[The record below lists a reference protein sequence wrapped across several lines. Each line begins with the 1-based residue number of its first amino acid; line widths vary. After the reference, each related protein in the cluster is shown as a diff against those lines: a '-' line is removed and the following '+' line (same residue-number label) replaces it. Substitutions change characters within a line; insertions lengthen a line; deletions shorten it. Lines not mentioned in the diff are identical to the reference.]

1 MKNNLK
7 DISGAGGSGGD
18 THTPHEDDDTLV
30 SRAMVSLLDLVGEGE
45 IGGLVNGAK
54 SIYIDNTPLENLDG
68 TRNFSGVTWNATNG
82 TQAQS
87 PLEGF
92 DDVSSPVTAGVKV
105 TKDISY
111 SFTTSNPNADMVRVI
126 MTIPALASVDTATGD
141 THGASVS
148 YQIAVSTNG
157 GPLEVYAAPTITGKT
172 RSKYQ
177 RSHLI
182 TLPKPGSSWL
192 IKVSRLTP
200 DSTLAVLSNETW
212 VDSYTEIVNSKLNY
226 PNSALVSVRIDSA
239 QFNRV
244 PARSYL
250 VNGLFIRVPQNYDP
264 VTRIYSGI
272 WNGTFKLAVS
282 DNPAWIMYDLL
293 LSKRYGLGAYVDATQ
308 VDKSR
313 LYEIGKYCD
322 ELVDD
327 GFGNKE
333 ARFRINTA
341 IQTQAEAYKL
351 LTDISSVFRG
361 MSFWAGSQIGFVQDS
376 PVDPTMIYSPANV
389 IDGDFQYTGTA
400 RKDRHSVVL
409 VTWNDPANGY
419 KQQVEYVE
427 DTELVGQFG
436 VRKLELVAFGCTS
449 RGQANRVGRW
459 ILYTEKYESNFA
471 TFTVGLDSA
480 LVVPGEVIRIQDP
493 TRAGKR
499 MAGRLTTATLVTATL
514 DAPVE
519 LSAPGASI
527 SIRLADGT
535 FEDRD
540 VFEGAGSH
548 QTLSWAT
555 PLPAVPDA
563 NTMFIV
569 IEPNLKPMLA
579 RVLGISGIKD
589 KVGEFQIS
597 AVEHNPTKYNFID
610 FGLAIETP
618 KTSVIKT
625 SVDAPSDW
633 QIEETQYLVAPG
645 VLGNKLHLSW
655 FGTAPSY
662 ELRWR
667 QVGAV
672 TSNWTTIILTQTNY
686 EIQGVLIGDC
696 EFELT
701 AFNLLYRSA
710 TLKYSYTAHGK
721 TTPPTAPMTFSA
733 IGEAMQVRLS
743 WSYASLASDLESLE
757 LWSGTANDVTLAS
770 RIAVLPWP
778 QDSYV
783 DLGHD
788 IGVTIYYFA
797 RIQDKSKNFSPWASA
812 SATTIKDPSLLLSQL
827 NASLGVAQLTDGLGA
842 RINLIDGGVT
852 QPALPRPLVEIAA
865 LQDGLNQQ
873 MRLDLNT
880 ASSNLLQ
887 SVVTTSANMQRIA
900 DAGVYVDP
908 STGTVKI
915 SGIEAANGHLST
927 VDGRL
932 SAAEG
937 SITLKASTTYVDS
950 SIASAVLGTADLT
963 LFNGMNAR
971 VTTAEANIS
980 SLTGSVALKAQDTN
994 LTATTARVTSAETN
1008 ISALTGAVATKV
1020 NSSDFT
1026 SVTGGL
1032 DARLGSAEVT
1042 LATVGDVSSITN
1054 MVKQGN
1060 VQVRQSSTDAETALM
1075 ELLNGEARMTQTQT
1089 DLAYARQDL
1098 TAYTDAGISAE
1109 ASSRLALAAVVGAN
1123 GAALTDEKT
1132 TRATAD
1138 SAEASARL
1146 VLRADMETTYGTTA
1160 AAATSASIASTK
1172 ATDAGNSAT
1181 SATTSANQAAS
1192 SATTAATQAGIA
1204 TTQSGAAATSATTAS
1219 TQAGIAGTSATSA
1232 SNSAVAASSSAG
1244 TAATKAGEALSSA
1257 NASAT
1262 SASSASTS
1270 ANSAGYASTSASN
1283 SATNASTAAGSAA
1296 TYAGQASSSAADA
1309 AGSAA
1314 TYASNFSTVQARLD
1328 SGDYAAVKQE
1338 SNASA
1343 SALAG
1348 VMAEYLLKVDANGH
1362 VAAIKLSTGADGGAL
1377 VVLADKF
1384 LFAQPSTS
1392 TVSPPLAPVPIV
1404 TIGKLGGVPAM
1415 GLNGNLIVD
1424 GSVTAQSIN
1433 GTNLAVVNGTF
1444 SGALGAAT
1452 GTLGALTIAANGNVK
1467 LGQTAY
1473 NTGTGF
1479 WLGDVG
1485 GTPKFSIGNPAGANM
1500 RWDGTDLFV
1509 NTATFDSFTASIP
1522 SGDLSASVTY
1532 GIDVTLGSRT
1542 VSVSGGKA
1550 PYSYLWSTSVTSS
1563 NRYSYRS
1570 LDIQSG
1576 IQTAT
1581 ATVSGCG
1588 SNSTTNGVL
1597 SCIVR
1602 DSNGRMTIASVNV
1615 TATFGFDYTYGGGGG
1630 AD

>member
-1 MKNNLK
+1 MNNIK
-7 DISGAGGSGGD
+7 DISGAGGGGGD
-18 THTPHEDDDTLV
+18 THSPHEDDDTLL

-45 IGGLVNGAK
+45 IGGLVNGAN

-68 TRNFSGVTWNATNG
+68 TRNFAGVVWSATNG
-82 TQAQS
+82 TQVQS

-92 DDVSSPVTAGVKV
+92 DDIASPVTAGVKV

-111 SFTTSNPNADMVRVI
+111 SFTTSNPNADTVRII
-126 MTIPALASVDTATGD
+126 MTLPALASVDSSTGD
-141 THGASVS
+141 THGTSVS

-157 GPLEVYAAPTITGKT
+157 GPLEVFASPTITGKS

-182 TLPKPGSSWL
+182 TLPKPGNSWL
-192 IKVSRLTP
+192 IKVSRITP
-200 DSTLAVLSNETW
+200 DSTAATLTNETW
-212 VDSYTEIVNSKLNY
+212 VDSYTEMVNSKLSY
-226 PNSALVSVRIDSA
+226 PNSALVSVRIDSS
-239 QFNRV
+239 QFSRV

-250 VNGLFIRVPQNYDP
+250 VDGLFIKVPQNYDP
-264 VTRIYSGI
+264 VTRTYSGI

-293 LSKRYGLGAYVDATQ
+293 INKRYGLGAYIEATQ
-308 VDKSR
+308 VDKAR

-322 ELVDD
+322 GMVDN
-327 GFGNKE
+327 GYGGQE
-333 ARFRINTA
+333 PRFRINTA

-361 MSFWAGSQIGFVQDS
+361 MSFWTGSQIGFVQDS
-376 PVDPTMIYSPANV
+376 PTDPTMIYSPANV
-389 IDGDFQYTGTA
+389 IDGDFQYTGSA

-409 VTWNDPANGY
+409 VTWNDPDNSY

-427 DTELVGQFG
+427 DAELVNQFG
-436 VRKLELVAFGCTS
+436 VRKMELVAFGCTS

-459 ILYTEKYESNFA
+459 ILYTEKYESNFV
-471 TFTVGLDSA
+471 TFMVGLDSA
-480 LVVPGEVIRIQDP
+480 LVVPGEVVRIQDP

-499 MAGRLTTATLVTATL
+499 MAGRLVATTATTATL

-519 LSAPGASI
+519 LAGPGASI
-527 SIRLADGT
+527 SVRLADGT

-540 VFEGAGSH
+540 VFEGIGTH
-548 QTLSWAT
+548 QTLSWAA
-555 PLPAVPDA
+555 PLSALPSDNA
-563 NTMFIV
+563 MFIV
-569 IEPNLKPMLA
+569 IEPNLKPMMA
-579 RVLGISGIKD
+579 RVLGVSEIKD
-589 KVGEFQIS
+589 KVGEFQVS
-597 AVEHNPTKYNFID
+597 AVEHNPTKHNFID
-610 FGLAIETP
+610 FGLALETP
-618 KTSVIKT
+618 KTSIVKT

-633 QIEETQYLVAPG
+633 RIEETQYLVAPG

-667 QVGAV
+667 QTGAV
-672 TSNWTTIILTQTNY
+672 VSNWTTVILTQTNY
-686 EIQGVLIGDC
+686 DIQGVLIGDC

-710 TLKYSYTAHGK
+710 VVKSSYTAHGK
-721 TTPPTAPMTFSA
+721 TTAPTDVRAFLA
-733 IGEAMQVRLS
+733 IGEAMQIRLS
-743 WSYASLASDLESLE
+743 WSYAPLASDLESLE
-757 LWSGTANDVTLAS
+757 IWSGATNDVALAS
-770 RIAVLPWP
+770 RIAVLSWP

-788 IGVTIYYFA
+788 VGVTIYYFA
-797 RIQDKSKNFSPWASA
+797 RIQDKSKNFSTWVSA

-827 NASLGVAQLTDGLGA
+827 NASLGVAQLTDGFGA
-842 RINLIDGGVT
+842 RINLIDGGVA

-950 SIASAVLGTADLT
+950 SIAAAALGAADLT
-963 LFNGMNAR
+963 LFNGMDAR

-980 SLTGSVALKAQDTN
+980 SLTGSVSLKAQDTD
-994 LTATTARVTSAETN
+994 LTATTVRVTTAEEN
-1008 ISALTGAVATKV
+1008 ISALTGTVATKV

-1032 DARLGSAEVT
+1032 DARLGSAETT

-1060 VQVRQSSTDAETALM
+1060 VQVRQSGTDAETALM
-1075 ELLNGEARMTQTQT
+1075 ELLNGEARTTQTQT

-1138 SAEASARL
+1138 SAEATARL
-1146 VLRADMETTYGTTA
+1146 ALRADMETTYGTTA
-1160 AAATSASIASTK
+1160 AAATSASTASTK
-1172 ATDAGNSAT
+1172 ATEAGNSAT
-1181 SATTSANQAAS
+1181 SATTSANQAVS
-1192 SATTAATQAGIA
+1192 SAA
-1204 TTQSGAAATSATTAS
+1204 
-1219 TQAGIAGTSATSA
+1219 
-1232 SNSAVAASSSAG
+1232 

-1270 ANSAGYASTSASN
+1270 ANSAGQASISASN

-1343 SALAG
+1343 STLAG

-1362 VAAIKLSTGADGGAL
+1362 VAAIKLSTGDDGGAL

-1404 TIGKLGGVPAM
+1404 TIGTLGGAPAM

-1424 GSVTAQSIN
+1424 GSVAARSIN
-1433 GTNLAVVNGTF
+1433 GTGLMISNGAYGSTPSLPGGGQMYGYGAIVQTNGYFGFGTPSNSLVYDGGFLTINGELVTHGNIVGKSATEFIATNIWLTNDVWTSYDFNMEHAGNVVALSRFGFTTSNINGTYGVYSQIDGTTAPDF
-1444 SGALGAAT
+1444 YTGGNDGTASLQSFGNLIAAGPHKLWVRAASQYAT
-1452 GTLGALTIAANGNVK
+1452 GQHL
-1467 LGQTAY
+1467 
-1473 NTGTGF
+1473 
-1479 WLGDVG
+1479 
-1485 GTPKFSIGNPAGANM
+1485 
-1500 RWDGTDLFV
+1500 
-1509 NTATFDSFTASIP
+1509 
-1522 SGDLSASVTY
+1522 
-1532 GIDVTLGSRT
+1532 
-1542 VSVSGGKA
+1542 
-1550 PYSYLWSTSVTSS
+1550 
-1563 NRYSYRS
+1563 NRLCILRSYR
-1570 LDIQSG
+1570 
-1576 IQTAT
+1576 
-1581 ATVSGCG
+1581 
-1588 SNSTTNGVL
+1588 
-1597 SCIVR
+1597 
-1602 DSNGRMTIASVNV
+1602 
-1615 TATFGFDYTYGGGGG
+1615 
-1630 AD
+1630 